1 MFFICCLFNF
11 LCLTQELR
19 EKNWKAM
26 EALEKA
32 EKSAAEKLDKCLKSS
47 RVISLFLV
55 HVVVEHISVE
65 IIFII
70 VICTRCLCYDQSSVL
85 RHKQ

>member
-1 MFFICCLFNF
+1 
-11 LCLTQELR
+11 
-19 EKNWKAM
+19 M

-55 HVVVEHISVE
+55 HVVVEHISV
-65 IIFII
+65 
-70 VICTRCLCYDQSSVL
+70 
-85 RHKQ
+85 

>member
-1 MFFICCLFNF
+1 
-11 LCLTQELR
+11 
-19 EKNWKAM
+19 M

-65 IIFII
+65 ITFII
-70 VICTRCLCYDQSSVL
+70 VICTRCLCYEQSSVL